1 MLARFKKGRLC
12 LSAPARR
19 AVRQLGEI
27 YHLSL
32 IAVGPRH
39 GTEQFSAFISVAL
52 EKNLGAAFSSE
63 AIFLHVFIS

>member
-1 MLARFKKGRLC
+1 MLAWFKKGRLC

-19 AVRQLGEI
+19 TTRQLGEV

-32 IAVGPRH
+32 IAVGPKR

-52 EKNLGAAFSSE
+52 REKSGGSFFVWGDISSRVY
-63 AIFLHVFIS
+63 L